1 MKVNY
6 RNINSEVHTVSDITL
21 ISKTTYYGELSNY
34 ELTNNKKITVKT
46 YINENLNVL
55 GKLSIIVRYKV
66 NMFTNFLLHVIVRNG
81 LKHLGLNWLSEL
93 NLDWAINILQS
104 L

>member
-1 MKVNY
+1 MKVNN

-21 ISKTTYYGELSNY
+21 ISKTTYYWKLSNY

-46 YINENLNVL
+46 YTNENLNV
-55 GKLSIIVRYKV
+55 IVRYKV

-81 LKHLGLNWLSEL
+81 VKNLGLNWLSEL

>member
-46 YINENLNVL
+46 YTNENLNV
-55 GKLSIIVRYKV
+55 IVRYKV

-81 LKHLGLNWLSEL
+81 VKHLDLNWLSEL
-93 NLDWAINILQS
+93 NFDWAINILQS

>member
-1 MKVNY
+1 MKVNN
-6 RNINSEVHTVSDITL
+6 RNINYEVHTVSDITL

-46 YINENLNVL
+46 YTNENLNV
-55 GKLSIIVRYKV
+55 IVRYKV

-81 LKHLGLNWLSEL
+81 VKHLGLNWLSEL
-93 NLDWAINILQS
+93 NFDWAINILQS

>member
-1 MKVNY
+1 MKVNN

-46 YINENLNVL
+46 YTNENLNVL
-55 GKLSIIVRYKV
+55 
-66 NMFTNFLLHVIVRNG
+66 
-81 LKHLGLNWLSEL
+81 
-93 NLDWAINILQS
+93 
-104 L
+104 

>member
-1 MKVNY
+1 MKVNN

-46 YINENLNVL
+46 YTNENLNV
-55 GKLSIIVRYKV
+55 IVRYKV

-81 LKHLGLNWLSEL
+81 VKHLDLNWLSEL
-93 NLDWAINILQS
+93 NFDWAINILQS

>member
-46 YINENLNVL
+46 YTNENLNV
-55 GKLSIIVRYKV
+55 IVRYKV

-81 LKHLGLNWLSEL
+81 VKHLGLNWLSEL
-93 NLDWAINILQS
+93 NFDWAINILQS